1 MLSFCLPKGWLAL
14 SLSGLLLLT
23 LAACGSAAAPQ
34 EHNLTLRLS
43 NGAMS
48 PATVPA
54 QQGDTLSLRIE
65 SDQPGAI
72 HFHGY
77 DLEREV
83 DPAAAAELQ
92 FTAAATGRFPITFH
106 PAAADGGGAEHSH
119 DHSGNSAVELAKPV
133 NLELASEVDPAGG
146 LHIRISAENWQWA
159 PEEVNQPSRPG
170 VGHAHIYANGEK
182 LSRVYGPYHYVPDL
196 PPGVHQ
202 IKIDLNDN
210 QHNALTVN
218 GAPLET
224 TIAVTIPDPA
234 GTAAV
239 VPEPAAAK
247 TPLSLELAA
256 HPDALGGYNLQIIPD
271 GFAFDQKNYGQVSID
286 GAVVA
291 RAYTPWLQLPAME
304 PGTHTVAVA
313 LHNAQGQP
321 LQHYSQPVAAA
332 ITVGGETDS
341 GMKMA
346 MAETAGGHDHDHEP
360 AADAAAGETEELELG
375 FLVVTPR

>member
-1 MLSFCLPKGWLAL
+1 MLSFCLPQGWLAL
-14 SLSGLLLLT
+14 ALSGLLLLT

-34 EHNLTLRLS
+34 EHNLTLRLT

-54 QQGDTLSLRIE
+54 QQGDTLALRIE

-83 DPAAAAELQ
+83 TPDTAAELQ

-106 PAAADGGGAEHSH
+106 PVAVDSGGAEHSH
-119 DHSGNSAVELAKPV
+119 DHSGAGAVELTEPV

-146 LHIRISAENWQWA
+146 LHIRIRVENWQWA
-159 PEEVNQPSRPG
+159 PEEVNQASRPG

-182 LSRVYGPYHYVPDL
+182 LSRVYGPYHYIPDL
-196 PPGVHQ
+196 PPGLHQ

-218 GAPLET
+218 GAPLEA
-224 TIAVTIPDPA
+224 TIAVTIPD
-234 GTAAV
+234 TAAAPALA
-239 VPEPAAAK
+239 PEPAAVK
-247 TPLSLELAA
+247 TPIALKLVA

-271 GFAFDQKNYGQVSID
+271 GFAFDQQNYGQVSID

-291 RAYTPWLQLPAME
+291 RAYTPWLQLPAMP

-321 LQHYSQPVAAA
+321 LHHYSQPVAAA
-332 ITVGGETDS
+332 ITLGDATDG

-346 MAETAGGHDHDHEP
+346 MPETAAGHDHDHKP
-360 AADAAAGETEELELG
+360 AAAAGETEELELG